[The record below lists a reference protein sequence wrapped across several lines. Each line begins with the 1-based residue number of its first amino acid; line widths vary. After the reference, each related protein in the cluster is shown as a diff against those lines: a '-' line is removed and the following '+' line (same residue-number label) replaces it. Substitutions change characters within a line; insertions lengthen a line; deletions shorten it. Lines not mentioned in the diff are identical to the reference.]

1 MGITETATVENEP
14 QPVLTTC
21 QSIPPPSE
29 PIATLRTTPDTS
41 DTSKGDNERNAS
53 HDVSPPATTTIFDP
67 KPSISI
73 PPDPDASPT
82 TSREWHGLPWGFSG
96 QPVPVPV
103 RTRTRTQ
110 GSGFET
116 YGSWVWYNPWV
127 SKPVWDRNARNFTCV
142 LKKAI

>member
-1 MGITETATVENEP
+1 MYLVHITDPTAFQGADLKKEMKKNLKTILKIGSTRSTVSFI
-14 QPVLTTC
+14 L
-21 QSIPPPSE
+21 SIP
-29 PIATLRTTPDTS
+29 
-41 DTSKGDNERNAS
+41 
-53 HDVSPPATTTIFDP
+53 F
-67 KPSISI
+67 
-73 PPDPDASPT
+73 
-82 TSREWHGLPWGFSG
+82 REWHGLPWGFSG

-116 YGSWVWYNPWV
+116 YGSWVGYNPRV